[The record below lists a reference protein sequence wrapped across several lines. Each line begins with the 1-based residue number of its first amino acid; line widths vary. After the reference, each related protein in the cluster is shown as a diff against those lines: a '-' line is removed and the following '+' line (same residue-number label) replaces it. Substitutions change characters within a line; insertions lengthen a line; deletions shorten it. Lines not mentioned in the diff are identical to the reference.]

1 MSRGCGEGGIAAMPK
16 LTLNGITVEVPENT
30 TVLEA
35 AQYIGIEIPTL
46 CYAEGK
52 RPNTSCMVCVVEEVN
67 RGRLLPACAA
77 PVEPGMVIETDSDTV
92 RHARRAAL
100 ELLLSEHQGDCE
112 APCERACPAGLN
124 IPLMLRYLVR
134 GETVAARALAQQ
146 SLVLPAVL
154 GRVCTAPCEAA
165 CRRRSYDE
173 AVAIRQLHGQ
183 LGEMPEVDNQASVP
197 APASG
202 KSIAVIGA
210 GPAGLAAADVL
221 RGDGYACR
229 VYEKRPAAGGVLRH
243 FTAAELPRKELE
255 DEINRFARLGVEF
268 RYDTEVGNTISLEQV
283 LQEAD
288 AAVVAC
294 GMEFEEQMSVFYAKE
309 QRLPVRS
316 IASGKSAA
324 RVAHAFINDIVE
336 STRNDYQSTMG
347 RIPREQLEAYVIER
361 ASDEALRRPR
371 NAACMREEAERCL
384 HCDCH
389 APVSCKLRRYAAEYG
404 ARARVFRNAE
414 RPLPEGLQ
422 RYGEVIFD
430 TGKCIK
436 CGVCV
441 QITGE
446 HKGLLGL
453 TFTERGFAMK
463 VNVPFGEAL
472 EKALAQCA
480 QACVEA
486 CPTGALAFETSEER
500 TCP

>member
-1 MSRGCGEGGIAAMPK
+1 MPK
-16 LTLNGITVEVPENT
+16 FTLNGIVVEVPENT

-35 AQYIGIEIPTL
+35 AQHIGIDIPTL

-52 RPNTSCMVCVVEEVN
+52 RPNTSCMVCVVEEVT

-77 PVEPGMVIETDSDTV
+77 PVEVGMVIETDSEKV

-112 APCERACPAGLN
+112 APCERACPADLN
-124 IPLMLRYLVR
+124 IPLLLRYLAR
-134 GETVAARALAQQ
+134 GETVAARVLAQQ

-154 GRVCTAPCEAA
+154 GRICTAPCEAG

-183 LGEMPEVDNQASVP
+183 LGEMPEVDDQAFVP

-210 GPAGLAAADVL
+210 GPAGLAAAYEL
-221 RGDGYACR
+221 RGYGHACR
-229 VYEKRPAAGGVLRH
+229 VYEKRPAAGGVLRD
-243 FTAAELPRKELE
+243 FPEAELPRKVLE
-255 DEINRFARLGVEF
+255 DEINRIVLMGVEF
-268 RYDTEVGNTISLEQV
+268 RYDTEVGNTVSLEQV

-294 GMEFEEQMSVFYAKE
+294 NTEFGEQRPLFYAKE
-309 QRLPVRS
+309 QRMPVRS

-324 RVAHAFINDIVE
+324 QAAHAFLNSIIE
-336 STRNDYQSTMG
+336 SSRNDYQSTMG
-347 RIPREQLEAYVIER
+347 RIPREQLVAYVVGR
-361 ASDEALRRPR
+361 TSTAALRRPR
-371 NAACMREEAERCL
+371 NPLKMREEAERCL

-389 APVSCKLRRYAAEYG
+389 APVSCKLRRYATEYG
-404 ARARVFRNAE
+404 ARAKVFRNAE

-436 CGVCV
+436 CGLCV

-446 HKGLLGL
+446 HKERLGL

-463 VNVPFGEAL
+463 VNVPFGDAL

-486 CPTGALAFETSEER
+486 CPTGALAFERKEER